1 MKKTIINKT
10 PHRRSL
16 QIFVT
21 ALVLLLS
28 GGNYLQAQ
36 SEGQLRKEATS
47 DRILSG
53 KELRKVNPVNLWEAI
68 KQLEPS
74 LSESNEESYGS
85 DPNHIPGPIGLRGS
99 NHWPSQTAQPVF
111 ILDNAMVDA
120 RRIRDLNIN
129 EVAEVIIRKDAAILA
144 NYGLRGGNGVIEIR
158 TLRPE
163 SGSIRL
169 AYSFDG
175 SFQKA
180 DLTSWNLLNATEKLN
195 LEQKAGLYQS
205 EDPATQQQ
213 LQQLLTERQNLIS
226 QGINTNWLEVPL
238 QTAFS
243 HRHKIDVY
251 GGDEFIRYKFT
262 LRAAPGTEGV
272 MKKSKRDIYGADAYL
287 EYRYRSL
294 TLSNRISVDKIYA
307 KASPYGSFY
316 YYGTI
321 NPYFRGQDAEG
332 ILYNSLGENSFN
344 EQANPLYETS
354 LSSFSKQES
363 MHLYDNF
370 TASYS
375 FLEHFQLAGSFIFI
389 RDHIQND
396 FYLSPDSYVFSK
408 LSSSESKNAGVYE
421 INHNNRLTYE
431 GQVNLSYNKS
441 YKRSVFGA
449 NIGMNVFQGKQ
460 DYDTYAGVGIPIDR
474 MGFISFVT
482 AYDTALKPD
491 AREDYD
497 RMLSGTLSAHYS
509 YDHRYEAH
517 FHMRLD
523 KSSLLSP
530 DKSRAAFYG
539 GSVQW
544 NIHQEKFL
552 KDKSVFN
559 RLTLQA
565 AIGTS
570 GNIGFNPNAH
580 TLTYH
585 YNIGN
590 EYIYNYYLIGAQ
602 INSLVNPSL
611 KWSTT
616 QNKNITLQAE
626 AYGISLGI
634 NYYDNTTRNLPL
646 IAPAALASGFDYMPD
661 NGGRIRN
668 NGIEYALSANIL
680 DQPEGFRLHVFT
692 TGVHHKNRITAVPAY
707 FQDFYNEKASEQQPN
722 GALYPTLIRQ
732 GESINT
738 IYVVPTLGTDPATGK
753 EVFQTQE
760 GMNSYHYT
768 QKDVIAA
775 GETTPKL
782 KGTFGFQFSWKQWHL
797 NTHFYY
803 STGGKTYNSTLA
815 NAWYGNPAYNM
826 DRRISDQNLR
836 QARDRFVEKRNEIG
850 LGSIRA
856 GYEFT
861 SATAAKLHMQQL
873 GIHLTGNQLFHH
885 CSADYQR
892 GLLYPFA
899 RTVTLSLRATF

>member
-1 MKKTIINKT
+1 MKKTIANKT
-10 PHRRSL
+10 YHRRSL
-16 QIFVT
+16 QIFLTV
-21 ALVLLLS
+21 LVFLLS
-28 GGNYLQAQ
+28 GGNHLRAQ
-36 SEGQLRKEATS
+36 VEGQLQKYAGS

-74 LSESNEESYGS
+74 LSENNEEIYGS
-85 DPNHIPGPIGLRGS
+85 DPNHIPGSTELRGS
-99 NHWPSQTAQPVF
+99 NHWPSQSVQPVF
-111 ILDNAMVDA
+111 ILDNALVDA
-120 RRIRDLNIN
+120 RRIQDLNID
-129 EVAEVIIRKDAAILA
+129 EVAEVIIRKDAASLA
-144 NYGLRGGNGVIEIR
+144 AYGLRGGNGVIEIR
-158 TLRPE
+158 TVRPE
-163 SGSIRL
+163 AGSIRL
-169 AYSFDG
+169 TYSFDG
-175 SFQKA
+175 SYQRA
-180 DLTSWNLLNATEKLN
+180 DLSTWNLLNAPEKLT
-195 LEQKAGLYQS
+195 LEQKAGLYRS

-213 LQQLLTERQNLIS
+213 LQRLFTERQGLIA
-226 QGINTNWLEVPL
+226 QGIDIDWLKVPL

-272 MKKSKRDIYGADAYL
+272 MKKSKRDIYGADAFL

-316 YYGTI
+316 YYGSI
-321 NPYFRGQDAEG
+321 NPYFSGRDAEG
-332 ILYNSLGENSFN
+332 LLYNSLGENSFN
-344 EQANPLYETS
+344 EQANPLYEAS

-375 FLEHFQLAGSFIFI
+375 FANHFQLSGSFIFV

-408 LSSSESKNAGVYE
+408 LSSNESKKAGVYE
-421 INHNNRLTYE
+421 ITHNNRLTYE
-431 GQVNLSYNKS
+431 GQAGLSYDKS
-441 YKRSVFGA
+441 YKRSAFGA
-449 NIGMNVFQGKQ
+449 NIGLNVFQGEY
-460 DYDTYAGVGIPIDR
+460 DYDTYAGIGIPIDR
-474 MGFISFVT
+474 MGFISFAT
-482 AYDTALKPD
+482 AYDTSLKPD

-497 RMLSGTLSAHYS
+497 RMLSGTLSAY
-509 YDHRYEAH
+509 YRFDNRYEAR
-517 FHMRLD
+517 FHMRID
-523 KSSLLSP
+523 KSSRLAP
-530 DKSRAAFYG
+530 DKCRAAFYG

-552 KDKSVFN
+552 KDQSVID

-570 GNIGFNPNAH
+570 GDIGFTPAAH
-580 TLTYH
+580 TLTYR

-616 QNKNITLQAE
+616 QNKNIALRAE
-626 AYGISLGI
+626 AYGVSLGLD
-634 NYYDNTTRNLPL
+634 YYDNTTRNLPV
-646 IAPAALASGFDYMPD
+646 IAPAALATGFDNMPG

-668 NGIEYALSANIL
+668 NGIEYALGIKIL
-680 DQPEGFRLHVFT
+680 DRTDGCRLELFT
-692 TGVHHKNRITAVPAY
+692 TGIHHKNKITAVPGY
-707 FQDFYNEKASEQQPN
+707 FRNFYNEKAGEQQPN
-722 GALYPTLIRQ
+722 GALYPTLIRE
-732 GESINT
+732 GKSVNT
-738 IYVVPTLGTDPATGK
+738 LYVVPTLGIDPATGK

-760 GMNSYHYT
+760 GTKSYHYST
-768 QKDVIAA
+768 QDVIAA

-782 KGTFGFQFSWKQWHL
+782 KGTFGFGFSWKQWHL

-803 STGGKTYNSTLA
+803 STGGKTYNATLA
-815 NAWYGNPAYNM
+815 DVLYGDPAYNM
-826 DRRISDQNLR
+826 DRRIADIPGE
-836 QARDRFVEKRNEIG
+836 QARDRFIEKRNEIG

-861 SATAAKLHMQQL
+861 STTAAKLYMQQF
-873 GIHLTGNQLFHH
+873 GIYLTGNQLFHH
-885 CSADYQR
+885 CSADYRR
-892 GLLYPFA
+892 GTLYPFA
-899 RTVTLSLRATF
+899 RTVTVSLRATF